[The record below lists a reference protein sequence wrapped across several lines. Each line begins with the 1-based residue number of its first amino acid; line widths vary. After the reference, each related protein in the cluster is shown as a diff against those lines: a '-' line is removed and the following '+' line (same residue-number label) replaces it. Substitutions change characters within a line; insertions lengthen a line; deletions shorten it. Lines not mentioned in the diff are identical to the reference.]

1 MHPDG
6 AVVATALQKVDCSED
21 GHVATEAW
29 CEIRNDPVN
38 VESFALSVV
47 LLRPVRLE
55 LLGFELDDLFE
66 SVDLDLVATLDNRF
80 ISQMLLRQRISAIGG

>member
-29 CEIRNDPVN
+29 CEIGNDPVN
-38 VESFALSVV
+38 VQRFALSVV
-47 LLRPVRLE
+47 LQRPIGIE
-55 LLGFELDDLFE
+55 LLGFKLDDLFE
-66 SVDLDLVATLDNRF
+66 PVDLDLVAVLDNRF
-80 ISQMLLRQRISAIGG
+80 IGQMLL